1 MAYDSDRFVNLAIL
15 LSQQVDQEQLFDLI
29 LKEAISITNCD
40 AGTIYTMDLKECKL
54 KFRKVITR
62 SQRVELSHN
71 TGADFVPPVP
81 LKEKYACS
89 FAALTRQRLNIPD
102 IYRDNRFDF
111 TGARQYDQ
119 RNHYHTGSM
128 LVVPM
133 IVAGGKVT
141 GVLQLINALND
152 KGCYIPFKES
162 DEWPVMALCS
172 IAALFV
178 ENLILKG
185 EL

>member
-1 MAYDSDRFVNLAIL
+1 MAYDSD
-15 LSQQVDQEQLFDLI
+15 
-29 LKEAISITNCD
+29 
-40 AGTIYTMDLKECKL
+40 
-54 KFRKVITR
+54 
-62 SQRVELSHN
+62 
-71 TGADFVPPVP
+71 
-81 LKEKYACS
+81 
-89 FAALTRQRLNIPD
+89 
-102 IYRDNRFDF
+102 RFDF

-141 GVLQLINALND
+141 GVLQLIKALND
-152 KGCYIPFKES
+152 KGYYIPFKES